1 MAGTSPDHNYRGHPV
16 TADDLLE
23 RSSKHLRAL
32 CVEIPN
38 RRVGSEGNRAATRYA
53 AGQLRQLGWEV
64 ETPPFACLDWSEA
77 GAEIAAHGERFEA
90 YPSPYS
96 LGCEVEAPL
105 AAAASLTELEALRP
119 AGQVLLLHG
128 ELAREPLMPK
138 NFPFYNPDE
147 HRRIIQLLEARAPA
161 AIVTATAYNP
171 SMAGALYPL
180 PMFED
185 GDFELPSVF
194 MTVEEGARLAA
205 RTGRTVRVESR
216 ARRIPS
222 TGCNVNAR
230 RGPPGL
236 RVVVFAHIDTRLGT
250 PGANDNASGVCAML
264 LLAEALRSD
273 RLPLQVELVALNG
286 EDYYANPG
294 ERLYLA
300 ANAGRFDS
308 IRLGINLDDVGYL
321 HGRVAYSLYGVAG
334 DLAGLV
340 RARLDGSPGLVEGEA
355 WYQGDHGLFLMHSRP
370 ALAMTTDRLAEV
382 MASITHSPLDTID
395 KVDPAKPAQVAL
407 ALRELILDLTP
418 E

>member
-1 MAGTSPDHNYRGHPV
+1 MGSEN
-16 TADDLLE
+16 LLS
-23 RSSKHLRAL
+23 RSSEHLRAL

-38 RRVGSEGNRAATRYA
+38 RRVGSDGNRAATHYA
-53 AGQLRQLGWEV
+53 AGQLRAFGFDV
-64 ETPPFACLDWSEA
+64 DTPDFECIDWSEF
-77 GAEIAAHGERFEA
+77 GAEIAADGERFEA

-105 AAAASLTELEALRP
+105 ATARSFAELEALRP
-119 AGQVLLLHG
+119 TGQLLLLHG

-147 HRRIIQLLEARAPA
+147 HRRIIEALEARPPA

-185 GDFELPSVF
+185 GDFDLPSVF
-194 MTVEEGARLAA
+194 LTVEEGARLAA
-205 RTGRTVRVESR
+205 RAGEMVRVESR

-222 TGCNVNAR
+222 TGCNVVGR
-230 RGPPGL
+230 RGPGGT

-250 PGANDNASGVCAML
+250 PGANDNASGVCALL

-273 RLPLQVELVALNG
+273 RLPLQVELVAMNG

-294 ERLYLA
+294 ERQYLA
-300 ANAGRFDS
+300 ANEGRFDS

-321 HGRVAYSLYGVAG
+321 HGQVAYSLYGVPEE
-334 DLAGLV
+334 LAKLI
-340 RARLDGSPGLVEGEA
+340 RSRLGAHPGLVEGEA
-355 WYQGDHGLFLMHSRP
+355 WYQGDHGLFLMNERP
-370 ALAMTTDRLAEV
+370 TLAMTTDRLAEV
-382 MASITHSPLDTID
+382 MASITHSPQDTID
-395 KVDPAKPAQVAL
+395 KVDPAKPAQVAR
-407 ALRELILDLTP
+407 ALRELILALGP